1 MKVLRKIRGSEKG
14 FTLIELLV
22 VIAIIGVLSSI
33 VLASLN
39 TARGKGANAAIKGN
53 LANMR
58 AEAEIFYD
66 GAGNYGAAWAA
77 GSACPA
83 SIAAANGT
91 MFADKNIYNMITA
104 AATAAG
110 YNSTTAVKCYVNAT
124 AGSHAWAVTA
134 PLKTDEVIGGIT
146 MKFWCADSKG
156 NSSGRATDFA
166 TGSTDCTN

>member
-1 MKVLRKIRGSEKG
+1 MKVFRKSKDSQKG

-58 AEAEIFYD
+58 AQAEIFYD
-66 GAGNYGAAWAA
+66 ASGNYGAAWAA

-91 MFADKNIYNMITA
+91 MFADKNIFSMITSA
-104 AATAAG
+104 ASAAG
-110 YNSTTAVKCYVNAT
+110 SNSPTSLKCYVAASGT
-124 AGSHAWAVTA
+124 GWAVTA
-134 PLKTDEVIGGIT
+134 PLKTSETIGGIAVGY
-146 MKFWCADSKG
+146 WCVDNKG
-156 NSSGRATDFA
+156 NSVGRATDFA
-166 TGSTDCTN
+166 GASTDCTN